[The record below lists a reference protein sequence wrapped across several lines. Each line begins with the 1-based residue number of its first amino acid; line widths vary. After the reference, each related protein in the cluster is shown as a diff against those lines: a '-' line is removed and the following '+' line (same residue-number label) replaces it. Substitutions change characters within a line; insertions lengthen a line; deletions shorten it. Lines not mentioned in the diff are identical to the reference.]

1 MKRNYLVISIIA
13 LSVLLFFEITSVAS
27 LITEVKGQTHSS
39 EHSSQSFKQ
48 SEQSER
54 SEQSEQSERS
64 EQSTIKSQ
72 STETANVKEAI
83 QESAK
88 KVQSQSSQSTQ
99 DSTKTSRDTAVKSV
113 AISFDDG
120 PGATTTPQLLRILK
134 EKNVHA
140 TFFVLGENTAQ
151 HPEIVKQTAEAG
163 HEIGNHT
170 YDHQNLATLSA
181 QSMTEEVTKAD
192 TEIKKVTGKTPAFVR
207 PPYGSVTNVG
217 ATIIQRPIIEW
228 SVDSEDWKTRNPDLI
243 LQKIQAT
250 VYDGAI
256 ILFHDI
262 YPETIR
268 SVPQVID
275 YLKEQGYRITTVGDL
290 LGHPTAVEN
299 YYGRNDHRPV
309 Q

>member
-1 MKRNYLVISIIA
+1 MSKRSFLVIGIIA
-13 LSVLLFFEITSVAS
+13 LLGILFFEVTSVAF
-27 LITEVKGQTHSS
+27 LISEEKGQVTSS
-39 EHSSQSFKQ
+39 ERSSQAFKQ
-48 SEQSER
+48 SEQS
-54 SEQSEQSERS
+54 
-64 EQSTIKSQ
+64 TNKNK
-72 STETANVKEAI
+72 STETASVNEPT
-83 QESAK
+83 QESVEPAQSPSTEPEPTQESTET
-88 KVQSQSSQSTQ
+88 VQDPT
-99 DSTKTSRDTAVKSV
+99 VKSI

-120 PGATTTPQLLRILK
+120 PGATTTPQLLQILK

-151 HPEIVKQTAEAG
+151 HPDIVKQTAEAG

-170 YDHQNLATLSA
+170 YDHQDLATLSA
-181 QSMTEEVTKAD
+181 QSITEEVTKAD
-192 TEIKKVTGKTPAFVR
+192 TEIKKATGKTPTFVR
-207 PPYGSVTNVG
+207 PPYGSITSVG
-217 ATIIQRPIIEW
+217 ASVIQQPIIEW

-268 SVPQVID
+268 AVPQVID
-275 YLKEQGYRITTVGDL
+275 YLQEQGYRITTVGDL
-290 LGHPTAVEN
+290 LGRPTTVEN

>member
-1 MKRNYLVISIIA
+1 MSKQSFLVIGIIA
-13 LSVLLFFEITSVAS
+13 LLGILFFEVTSVAS

-48 SEQSER
+48 SEQS
-54 SEQSEQSERS
+54 
-64 EQSTIKSQ
+64 TIKSQ

-83 QESAK
+83 QESAE

-99 DSTKTSRDTAVKSV
+99 DSTEAIQDPTVKSV

-134 EKNVHA
+134 EKNVHV

-192 TEIKKVTGKTPAFVR
+192 TEIKK
-207 PPYGSVTNVG
+207 SHW
-217 ATIIQRPIIEW
+217 Q
-228 SVDSEDWKTRNPDLI
+228 NPRFCSSALW
-243 LQKIQAT
+243 
-250 VYDGAI
+250 
-256 ILFHDI
+256 FCH
-262 YPETIR
+262 ECR
-268 SVPQVID
+268 S
-275 YLKEQGYRITTVGDL
+275 
-290 LGHPTAVEN
+290 
-299 YYGRNDHRPV
+299 NDHPATDHRMV
-309 Q
+309 C

>member
-48 SEQSER
+48 SEQL
-54 SEQSEQSERS
+54 EQSERSERS

-170 YDHQNLATLSA
+170 YNHQNLATLSA

>member
-1 MKRNYLVISIIA
+1 MSKRSFLVIGIIA
-13 LSVLLFFEITSVAS
+13 LLGILFFEVTSVAS
-27 LITEVKGQTHSS
+27 LISEEKGQVTSS
-39 EHSSQSFKQ
+39 KRSSRAFNQ
-48 SEQSER
+48 SEQSMN
-54 SEQSEQSERS
+54 
-64 EQSTIKSQ
+64 KNK
-72 STETANVKEAI
+72 STETASVNEPTQKSVESAQSQTTEPEPT
-83 QESAK
+83 QESTEA
-88 KVQSQSSQSTQ
+88 VQDPT
-99 DSTKTSRDTAVKSV
+99 VKSV

-120 PGATTTPQLLRILK
+120 PGATTTPQLLQILK

-151 HPEIVKQTAEAG
+151 HPDIVKQTAEAG

-170 YDHQNLATLSA
+170 YDHQDLATLSA
-181 QSMTEEVTKAD
+181 QSITEEVTKAD
-192 TEIKKVTGKTPAFVR
+192 TEIKKATGKTPTFVR
-207 PPYGSVTNVG
+207 PPYGSITSVG
-217 ATIIQRPIIEW
+217 ASVIQQPIIEW

-268 SVPQVID
+268 AVPQVID
-275 YLKEQGYRITTVGDL
+275 YLQEQGYRITTVGDL
-290 LGHPTAVEN
+290 LGRPTTVEN

>member
-13 LSVLLFFEITSVAS
+13 LSVLLFFEVTSVAS
-27 LITEVKGQTHSS
+27 LISEEKGQVTSS
-39 EHSSQSFKQ
+39 ERSSQSFNQ
-48 SEQSER
+48 SEQS
-54 SEQSEQSERS
+54 
-64 EQSTIKSQ
+64 TNKNK
-72 STETANVKEAI
+72 STETARVNAST
-83 QESAK
+83 QESVEPA
-88 KVQSQSSQSTQ
+88 QGQSTEPEPTQESTEAVQ
-99 DSTKTSRDTAVKSV
+99 DPTVKSI

-120 PGATTTPQLLRILK
+120 PGATTTPQLLQILK

-170 YDHQNLATLSA
+170 YDHQDLATLSA
-181 QSMTEEVTKAD
+181 QSITEEVTKTD
-192 TEIKKVTGKTPAFVR
+192 TEIKKVTGKTPTFVR
-207 PPYGSVTNVG
+207 PPYGLITSVG
-217 ATIIQRPIIEW
+217 ASVIQRPIIEW

-268 SVPQVID
+268 AVPQVID
-275 YLKEQGYRITTVGDL
+275 YLQEQGYRITTVGDL
-290 LGHPTAVEN
+290 LGHPTTVEN

>member
-1 MKRNYLVISIIA
+1 MSKRSFLVIGIIA
-13 LSVLLFFEITSVAS
+13 LLGILFFEVTSVAF
-27 LITEVKGQTHSS
+27 LISEEKGQVTSS
-39 EHSSQSFKQ
+39 ERSSQAFKQ
-48 SEQSER
+48 SEQS
-54 SEQSEQSERS
+54 
-64 EQSTIKSQ
+64 TNKNK
-72 STETANVKEAI
+72 STETASVNEPT
-83 QESAK
+83 QESVEPAQSPSTEPEPTQESTET
-88 KVQSQSSQSTQ
+88 VQDPT
-99 DSTKTSRDTAVKSV
+99 VKSI

-120 PGATTTPQLLRILK
+120 PGATTTPQLLQILK

-151 HPEIVKQTAEAG
+151 HPDIVKQTAEAG

-170 YDHQNLATLSA
+170 YDHQDLATLSA
-181 QSMTEEVTKAD
+181 QSITEEVTKAD
-192 TEIKKVTGKTPAFVR
+192 TEIKKATGKTPTFVR
-207 PPYGSVTNVG
+207 PPYGSITSVG
-217 ATIIQRPIIEW
+217 ASVIQRAIIEW

-268 SVPQVID
+268 AVPQVID
-275 YLKEQGYRITTVGDL
+275 YLQEQGYRITTVGDL
-290 LGHPTAVEN
+290 LGRPTTVEN

>member
-13 LSVLLFFEITSVAS
+13 LSVLLFFEVTSVAS
-27 LITEVKGQTHSS
+27 LISEEKGQVTSS
-39 EHSSQSFKQ
+39 ERSSQAFNQ
-48 SEQSER
+48 SEQSMN
-54 SEQSEQSERS
+54 
-64 EQSTIKSQ
+64 KNK
-72 STETANVKEAI
+72 STETASVNEPTQKSVESAQSQTTEPEPT
-83 QESAK
+83 QESTEA
-88 KVQSQSSQSTQ
+88 VQDPT
-99 DSTKTSRDTAVKSV
+99 VKSV

-120 PGATTTPQLLRILK
+120 PGATTTPQLLQILK

-140 TFFVLGENTAQ
+140 TFFVLGENTVQ
-151 HPEIVKQTAEAG
+151 HPDIVKQTAEAG

-170 YDHQNLATLSA
+170 YDHQDLATLSA
-181 QSMTEEVTKAD
+181 QSITEEVTKTD
-192 TEIKKVTGKTPAFVR
+192 TEIKKATGKTPTFVR
-207 PPYGSVTNVG
+207 PPYGSITSVG
-217 ATIIQRPIIEW
+217 ASVIQQPIIEW

-268 SVPQVID
+268 AVPQVID
-275 YLKEQGYRITTVGDL
+275 YLQEQGYRITTVGDL
-290 LGHPTAVEN
+290 LGRPTTVEN

>member
-13 LSVLLFFEITSVAS
+13 LSVLLFFEVTSVAS
-27 LITEVKGQTHSS
+27 LISEEKGKVTSS
-39 EHSSQSFKQ
+39 ERSSQSFKQ
-48 SEQSER
+48 SEQSTNKNK
-54 SEQSEQSERS
+54 
-64 EQSTIKSQ
+64 STETASVNESTQESVKSTQSQ
-72 STETANVKEAI
+72 STEPEPT
-83 QESAK
+83 QESTEA
-88 KVQSQSSQSTQ
+88 VQDPT
-99 DSTKTSRDTAVKSV
+99 VKSI

-120 PGATTTPQLLRILK
+120 PGATTTPQLLQILK

-170 YDHQNLATLSA
+170 YDHQDLAVLSA
-181 QSMTEEVTKAD
+181 QSITEEVAKTD
-192 TEIKKVTGKTPAFVR
+192 TGIKKATGKTPTFVR
-207 PPYGSVTNVG
+207 PPYGSITSVG
-217 ATIIQRPIIEW
+217 ASVIRRPIIEW

-268 SVPQVID
+268 AVPQVID
-275 YLKEQGYRITTVGDL
+275 YLQEQGYRITTVGDL

>member
-1 MKRNYLVISIIA
+1 MSKRSFLVIGIIA
-13 LSVLLFFEITSVAS
+13 LLGILFFEVTSVAF
-27 LITEVKGQTHSS
+27 LISEEKGQVTSS
-39 EHSSQSFKQ
+39 ERSSQAFNQ
-48 SEQSER
+48 SEQSMN
-54 SEQSEQSERS
+54 
-64 EQSTIKSQ
+64 KNK
-72 STETANVKEAI
+72 STETASVNEPTQKSVESAQSQTTEPEPT
-83 QESAK
+83 QESTEA
-88 KVQSQSSQSTQ
+88 VQDPT
-99 DSTKTSRDTAVKSV
+99 VKSV

-120 PGATTTPQLLRILK
+120 PGATTTPQLLQILK

-151 HPEIVKQTAEAG
+151 HPDIVKQTAEAG

-170 YDHQNLATLSA
+170 YDHQDLATLSA
-181 QSMTEEVTKAD
+181 QSITEEVTKAD
-192 TEIKKVTGKTPAFVR
+192 TEIKKATGKTPTFVR
-207 PPYGSVTNVG
+207 PPYGSITSVG
-217 ATIIQRPIIEW
+217 ASVIQQPIIEW

-268 SVPQVID
+268 AVPQVID
-275 YLKEQGYRITTVGDL
+275 YLQEQGYRITTVGDL
-290 LGHPTAVEN
+290 LGRPTTVEN

>member
-48 SEQSER
+48 SEQS
-54 SEQSEQSERS
+54 
-64 EQSTIKSQ
+64 TIKSQ

-83 QESAK
+83 QESAE

-99 DSTKTSRDTAVKSV
+99 DSTKTSRDPAVKSV

-192 TEIKKVTGKTPAFVR
+192 TEIKKVTGKTPTFVR
-207 PPYGSVTNVG
+207 PPYGSVTNVC
-217 ATIIQRPIIEW
+217 
-228 SVDSEDWKTRNPDLI
+228 
-243 LQKIQAT
+243 
-250 VYDGAI
+250 
-256 ILFHDI
+256 
-262 YPETIR
+262 
-268 SVPQVID
+268 
-275 YLKEQGYRITTVGDL
+275 L
-290 LGHPTAVEN
+290 LYTSPSP
-299 YYGRNDHRPV
+299 RDCS
-309 Q
+309 

>member
-1 MKRNYLVISIIA
+1 MSKRSFLVIGIIA
-13 LSVLLFFEITSVAS
+13 LLGILFFEVTSVAS
-27 LITEVKGQTHSS
+27 LISEEKGQVTSS
-39 EHSSQSFKQ
+39 ERSSQAFKQ
-48 SEQSER
+48 SEQSMN
-54 SEQSEQSERS
+54 
-64 EQSTIKSQ
+64 KNK
-72 STETANVKEAI
+72 STETASVNEPTQKSVESAQSQTTEPEPT
-83 QESAK
+83 QESTEA
-88 KVQSQSSQSTQ
+88 VQDPT
-99 DSTKTSRDTAVKSV
+99 VKSV

-120 PGATTTPQLLRILK
+120 PGATTTPQLLQILK

-151 HPEIVKQTAEAG
+151 HPDIVKQTAEAG

-170 YDHQNLATLSA
+170 YDHQDLATLSA
-181 QSMTEEVTKAD
+181 QSITEEVTKAD
-192 TEIKKVTGKTPAFVR
+192 TEIKKATGKTPTFVR
-207 PPYGSVTNVG
+207 PPYGSITSVG
-217 ATIIQRPIIEW
+217 ASVIQQPIIEW

-268 SVPQVID
+268 AVPQVID
-275 YLKEQGYRITTVGDL
+275 YLQEQGYRITTVGDL
-290 LGHPTAVEN
+290 LGRPTTVEN

>member
-13 LSVLLFFEITSVAS
+13 LSVLLFFEVTSVAS
-27 LITEVKGQTHSS
+27 LISEEKGQVTSS
-39 EHSSQSFKQ
+39 ERSSQAFKQ
-48 SEQSER
+48 SEQS
-54 SEQSEQSERS
+54 
-64 EQSTIKSQ
+64 TNKNK
-72 STETANVKEAI
+72 STETASVNEPTQKSVESAQSQTTEPEPT
-83 QESAK
+83 QESTEA
-88 KVQSQSSQSTQ
+88 VQDPT
-99 DSTKTSRDTAVKSV
+99 VKSV

-120 PGATTTPQLLRILK
+120 PGATTTPQLLQILK

-151 HPEIVKQTAEAG
+151 HPDIVKQTAEAG

-170 YDHQNLATLSA
+170 YDHQDLATLSA
-181 QSMTEEVTKAD
+181 QSITEEVTKAD
-192 TEIKKVTGKTPAFVR
+192 TEIKKATGKTPTFVR
-207 PPYGSVTNVG
+207 PPYGSITSVG
-217 ATIIQRPIIEW
+217 ASVIQQPIIEW

-268 SVPQVID
+268 AVPQVID
-275 YLKEQGYRITTVGDL
+275 YLQEQGYRITTVGDL
-290 LGHPTAVEN
+290 LGRPTTVEN

>member
-13 LSVLLFFEITSVAS
+13 LSVLLFFEVTSVAS
-27 LITEVKGQTHSS
+27 LISEEKGQVTSS
-39 EHSSQSFKQ
+39 ERSSQAFKQ
-48 SEQSER
+48 SEQS
-54 SEQSEQSERS
+54 
-64 EQSTIKSQ
+64 TNKNK
-72 STETANVKEAI
+72 STETASVNEPT
-83 QESAK
+83 QESVEPAQSPSTEPEPTQESTET
-88 KVQSQSSQSTQ
+88 VQDPT
-99 DSTKTSRDTAVKSV
+99 VKSV

-120 PGATTTPQLLRILK
+120 PGATTTPQLLQILK

-151 HPEIVKQTAEAG
+151 HPDIVKQTAEAG

-170 YDHQNLATLSA
+170 YDHQDLATLSA
-181 QSMTEEVTKAD
+181 QSITEEVTKAD
-192 TEIKKVTGKTPAFVR
+192 TEIKKATGKTPTFVR
-207 PPYGSVTNVG
+207 PPYGSITSVG
-217 ATIIQRPIIEW
+217 ASVIQQPIIEW

-268 SVPQVID
+268 AVPQVID
-275 YLKEQGYRITTVGDL
+275 YLQEQGYRITTVGDL
-290 LGHPTAVEN
+290 LGRPTTVEN

>member
-13 LSVLLFFEITSVAS
+13 LSVLLFFEVTSVAS
-27 LITEVKGQTHSS
+27 LISEEKGQVTSS
-39 EHSSQSFKQ
+39 ERSSQAFKQ
-48 SEQSER
+48 SEQS
-54 SEQSEQSERS
+54 
-64 EQSTIKSQ
+64 TNKNK
-72 STETANVKEAI
+72 STETASVNEPT
-83 QESAK
+83 QESVEPAQSPSTEPEPTQESTET
-88 KVQSQSSQSTQ
+88 VQDPT
-99 DSTKTSRDTAVKSV
+99 VKSI

-120 PGATTTPQLLRILK
+120 PGATTTPQLLQILK

-140 TFFVLGENTAQ
+140 TFFVLGENTVQ

-170 YDHQNLATLSA
+170 YDHQDLATLSA
-181 QSMTEEVTKAD
+181 QSITEEVTKTD
-192 TEIKKVTGKTPAFVR
+192 TEIKKATGKTPTFVR
-207 PPYGSVTNVG
+207 PPYGSITSVG
-217 ATIIQRPIIEW
+217 ASVIQQPIIEW

-268 SVPQVID
+268 AVPQVID
-275 YLKEQGYRITTVGDL
+275 YLQEQGYRITTVGDL
-290 LGHPTAVEN
+290 LGRPTTVEN

>member
-1 MKRNYLVISIIA
+1 MSKRSFLVIGIIA
-13 LSVLLFFEITSVAS
+13 LLGILFFEVTSVAS
-27 LITEVKGQTHSS
+27 LISEEKGQVTSS
-39 EHSSQSFKQ
+39 ERSSQSFKQ
-48 SEQSER
+48 SEQS
-54 SEQSEQSERS
+54 
-64 EQSTIKSQ
+64 TNKNK
-72 STETANVKEAI
+72 STETASVNESTQKSVESAQSQTTEPEPT
-83 QESAK
+83 QESTEA
-88 KVQSQSSQSTQ
+88 VQDPT
-99 DSTKTSRDTAVKSV
+99 VKSV

-120 PGATTTPQLLRILK
+120 PGATTTPQLLQILK

-140 TFFVLGENTAQ
+140 TFFVLGENTVQ

-170 YDHQNLATLSA
+170 YDHQDLATLSA
-181 QSMTEEVTKAD
+181 QSITEEVTKTD
-192 TEIKKVTGKTPAFVR
+192 TEIKKATGKTPTFVR
-207 PPYGSVTNVG
+207 PPYGSITSVG
-217 ATIIQRPIIEW
+217 ASVIQRPIIEW

-268 SVPQVID
+268 AVPQVID
-275 YLKEQGYRITTVGDL
+275 YLQEQGYRITTVGDL
-290 LGHPTAVEN
+290 LGHPTTVEN

>member
-1 MKRNYLVISIIA
+1 
-13 LSVLLFFEITSVAS
+13 
-27 LITEVKGQTHSS
+27 
-39 EHSSQSFKQ
+39 
-48 SEQSER
+48 
-54 SEQSEQSERS
+54 
-64 EQSTIKSQ
+64 
-72 STETANVKEAI
+72 
-83 QESAK
+83 
-88 KVQSQSSQSTQ
+88 
-99 DSTKTSRDTAVKSV
+99 TAVKSI

-134 EKNVHA
+134 EKNVHV

-275 YLKEQGYRITTVGDL
+275 YLKEQSYRITTVGDL

>member
-1 MKRNYLVISIIA
+1 
-13 LSVLLFFEITSVAS
+13 
-27 LITEVKGQTHSS
+27 
-39 EHSSQSFKQ
+39 
-48 SEQSER
+48 
-54 SEQSEQSERS
+54 
-64 EQSTIKSQ
+64 
-72 STETANVKEAI
+72 
-83 QESAK
+83 
-88 KVQSQSSQSTQ
+88 
-99 DSTKTSRDTAVKSV
+99 
-113 AISFDDG
+113 
-120 PGATTTPQLLRILK
+120 
-134 EKNVHA
+134 
-140 TFFVLGENTAQ
+140 
-151 HPEIVKQTAEAG
+151 AG

-268 SVPQVID
+268 AVPQVID

-290 LGHPTAVEN
+290 LGHPTTVEN

>member
-48 SEQSER
+48 

-181 QSMTEEVTKAD
+181 QAMTE
-192 TEIKKVTGKTPAFVR
+192 
-207 PPYGSVTNVG
+207 
-217 ATIIQRPIIEW
+217 
-228 SVDSEDWKTRNPDLI
+228 
-243 LQKIQAT
+243 
-250 VYDGAI
+250 
-256 ILFHDI
+256 
-262 YPETIR
+262 
-268 SVPQVID
+268 
-275 YLKEQGYRITTVGDL
+275 
-290 LGHPTAVEN
+290 
-299 YYGRNDHRPV
+299 
-309 Q
+309 

>member
-48 SEQSER
+48 SEQSE
-54 SEQSEQSERS
+54 QSERS

-99 DSTKTSRDTAVKSV
+99 DSTEAIQDPTVKSV

-181 QSMTEEVTKAD
+181 QAMTEEVMKAD

-268 SVPQVID
+268 AVPQVID

>member
-1 MKRNYLVISIIA
+1 MSKQSFLVIGIIA
-13 LSVLLFFEITSVAS
+13 LLGILFFEVTSVAS
-27 LITEVKGQTHSS
+27 LITEVKGQAHSS

-48 SEQSER
+48 SEQS
-54 SEQSEQSERS
+54 
-64 EQSTIKSQ
+64 TFKSQ

-134 EKNVHA
+134 EKNVHV

-151 HPEIVKQTAEAG
+151 HPEIVKQTAETG

-192 TEIKKVTGKTPAFVR
+192 TEIKKVTGKTP
-207 PPYGSVTNVG
+207 
-217 ATIIQRPIIEW
+217 
-228 SVDSEDWKTRNPDLI
+228 
-243 LQKIQAT
+243 
-250 VYDGAI
+250 
-256 ILFHDI
+256 
-262 YPETIR
+262 
-268 SVPQVID
+268 
-275 YLKEQGYRITTVGDL
+275 
-290 LGHPTAVEN
+290 
-299 YYGRNDHRPV
+299 
-309 Q
+309 

>member
-13 LSVLLFFEITSVAS
+13 LSVLLFFEVTSVAS
-27 LITEVKGQTHSS
+27 LISEEKGKVTSS
-39 EHSSQSFKQ
+39 ERSSQSFKQ
-48 SEQSER
+48 SEQSTKKNK
-54 SEQSEQSERS
+54 
-64 EQSTIKSQ
+64 STETASVNESTQESVKSTQSQ
-72 STETANVKEAI
+72 STEPEPT
-83 QESAK
+83 QESTEA
-88 KVQSQSSQSTQ
+88 VQDPT
-99 DSTKTSRDTAVKSV
+99 VKSI

-120 PGATTTPQLLRILK
+120 PGATTTPQLLQILK

-170 YDHQNLATLSA
+170 YDHQDLAVLSA
-181 QSMTEEVTKAD
+181 QSITEEVAKTD
-192 TEIKKVTGKTPAFVR
+192 TGIKKATGKTPTFVR
-207 PPYGSVTNVG
+207 PPYGSITSVG
-217 ATIIQRPIIEW
+217 ASVIRRPIIEW

-256 ILFHDI
+256 ILFYDI

-268 SVPQVID
+268 AVPQVID
-275 YLKEQGYRITTVGDL
+275 YLQEQGYRITTVGDL

>member
-1 MKRNYLVISIIA
+1 MSKRSFLVIGIIA
-13 LSVLLFFEITSVAS
+13 LLGILFFEVTSVAS
-27 LITEVKGQTHSS
+27 LISEEKGQVTSS
-39 EHSSQSFKQ
+39 ERSSQAFNQ
-48 SEQSER
+48 SEQSMN
-54 SEQSEQSERS
+54 
-64 EQSTIKSQ
+64 KNK
-72 STETANVKEAI
+72 STETASVNEPTQKSVESAQSQTTEPEPT
-83 QESAK
+83 QESTEA
-88 KVQSQSSQSTQ
+88 VQDPT
-99 DSTKTSRDTAVKSV
+99 VKSV

-120 PGATTTPQLLRILK
+120 PGATTTPQLLQILK

-151 HPEIVKQTAEAG
+151 HPDIVKQTAEAG

-170 YDHQNLATLSA
+170 YDHQDLTTLSA
-181 QSMTEEVTKAD
+181 QSITEEVTKAD
-192 TEIKKVTGKTPAFVR
+192 TEIKKATGKTPTFVR
-207 PPYGSVTNVG
+207 PPYGSITSVG
-217 ATIIQRPIIEW
+217 ASVIQQPIIEW

-268 SVPQVID
+268 AVPQVID
-275 YLKEQGYRITTVGDL
+275 YLQEQGYRITTVGDL
-290 LGHPTAVEN
+290 LGRPTTVEN

>member
-1 MKRNYLVISIIA
+1 MSKRSFLVIGIIA
-13 LSVLLFFEITSVAS
+13 LLGILFFEVTSFAS
-27 LITEVKGQTHSS
+27 LITEEKGQVTSS
-39 EHSSQSFKQ
+39 ERSSQSFNQ
-48 SEQSER
+48 SEQS
-54 SEQSEQSERS
+54 
-64 EQSTIKSQ
+64 TNKNKA
-72 STETANVKEAI
+72 TETASVNESIQESVESAQSPSTEPEPTQESTEAI
-83 QESAK
+83 QDP
-88 KVQSQSSQSTQ
+88 T
-99 DSTKTSRDTAVKSV
+99 VKSV

-140 TFFVLGENTAQ
+140 TFFVLGENMAQ

-268 SVPQVID
+268 AVPQVID

>member
-1 MKRNYLVISIIA
+1 MSKRSFLVIGIIA
-13 LSVLLFFEITSVAS
+13 LLGILFFEVTSVAS
-27 LITEVKGQTHSS
+27 LISEEKGQVTSS
-39 EHSSQSFKQ
+39 ERSSQAFKQ
-48 SEQSER
+48 SEQS
-54 SEQSEQSERS
+54 
-64 EQSTIKSQ
+64 TNKNK
-72 STETANVKEAI
+72 STETASVNEPT
-83 QESAK
+83 QESVEPAQSPSTEPEPTQESTET
-88 KVQSQSSQSTQ
+88 VQDPT
-99 DSTKTSRDTAVKSV
+99 VKSI

-120 PGATTTPQLLRILK
+120 PGATTTPQLLQILK

-151 HPEIVKQTAEAG
+151 HPDIVKQTAEAG

-170 YDHQNLATLSA
+170 YDHQDLATLSA
-181 QSMTEEVTKAD
+181 QSITEEVTKAD
-192 TEIKKVTGKTPAFVR
+192 TEIKKATGKTPTFVR
-207 PPYGSVTNVG
+207 PPYGSITSVG
-217 ATIIQRPIIEW
+217 ASVIQRAIIEW

-268 SVPQVID
+268 AVPQVID
-275 YLKEQGYRITTVGDL
+275 YLQEQGYRITTVGDL
-290 LGHPTAVEN
+290 LGRPTTVEN

>member
-13 LSVLLFFEITSVAS
+13 LSVLLFFEVTSVAS
-27 LITEVKGQTHSS
+27 LISEEKGQVTSS
-39 EHSSQSFKQ
+39 ERSSQAFKQ
-48 SEQSER
+48 SEQS
-54 SEQSEQSERS
+54 
-64 EQSTIKSQ
+64 TNKNK
-72 STETANVKEAI
+72 STETASVNEPT
-83 QESAK
+83 QESVEPAQSPSTEPEPTQESTET
-88 KVQSQSSQSTQ
+88 VQDPT
-99 DSTKTSRDTAVKSV
+99 VKSI

-120 PGATTTPQLLRILK
+120 PGATTTPQLLQILK

-151 HPEIVKQTAEAG
+151 HPDIVKQTAEAG

-170 YDHQNLATLSA
+170 YDHQDLATLSA
-181 QSMTEEVTKAD
+181 QSITEEVTKAD
-192 TEIKKVTGKTPAFVR
+192 TEIKKATGKTPTFVR
-207 PPYGSVTNVG
+207 PPYGSITSVG
-217 ATIIQRPIIEW
+217 ASVIQQPIIEW

-268 SVPQVID
+268 AVPQVID
-275 YLKEQGYRITTVGDL
+275 YLQEQGYRITTVGDL
-290 LGHPTAVEN
+290 LGRPTTVEN